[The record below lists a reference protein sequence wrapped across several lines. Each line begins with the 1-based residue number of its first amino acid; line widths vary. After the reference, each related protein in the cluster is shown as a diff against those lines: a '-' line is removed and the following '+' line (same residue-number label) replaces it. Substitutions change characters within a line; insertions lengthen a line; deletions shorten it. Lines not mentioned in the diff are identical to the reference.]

1 MSGPYATLAA
11 VQPGIS
17 RMNRLA
23 AGLVALTLAL
33 GLASASAQTPPVKP
47 APPMPLS
54 PATSPA
60 ATPAGQPAAA
70 AKGPQQPLP
79 QATTGILPGKLN
91 PTQKEVLQAV
101 SRYFTGIRTLSGE
114 FVQFGPDGSRSE
126 GVFYLAKPGKI
137 RFEYARPLQ
146 LEVIADGTDV
156 VVLDRKKQTQD
167 LYPLSKTPLKF
178 LLADQIDL
186 SNEPSVT
193 QVSVDNDLVTI
204 LLEQNT
210 IFGDG
215 KLALV
220 FDRKTSDL
228 LQWTVT
234 DAQGYD
240 TAVTIY
246 NTTPNQPVDDKLFV
260 IDRLFNTYKSR

>member
-1 MSGPYATLAA
+1 
-11 VQPGIS
+11 
-17 RMNRLA
+17 MNRLA
-23 AGLVALTLAL
+23 IGAFALSVVIGLTGAL
-33 GLASASAQTPPVKP
+33 AQTPPAKP
-47 APPMPLS
+47 AAPTPL
-54 PATSPA
+54 
-60 ATPAGQPAAA
+60 TPSAAA
-70 AKGPQQPLP
+70 AQAAQQQQAPKGPQQPLP
-79 QATTGILPGKLN
+79 QANSGILPGKLN

-114 FVQFGPDGSRSE
+114 FVQFGPDGSRTE

-146 LEVIADGTDV
+146 LEVVADGTDV
-156 VVLDRKKQTQD
+156 VILDRKKQTQD
-167 LYPLSKTPLKF
+167 LYPLSKTPLRF

-193 QVSVDNDLVTI
+193 KVSVDADLVTI
-204 LLEQNT
+204 ILEQST

-246 NTTPNQPVDDKLFV
+246 NTTANQPVDDKLFV
-260 IDRLFNTYKSR
+260 IDRLFNQMNKR

>member
-1 MSGPYATLAA
+1 MT
-11 VQPGIS
+11 
-17 RMNRLA
+17 RLA
-23 AGLVALTLAL
+23 TGAFAVALAL
-33 GLASASAQTPPVKP
+33 GLAAASAQTPPAKP
-47 APPMPLS
+47 AAPVPL
-54 PATSPA
+54 APA
-60 ATPAGQPAAA
+60 ATAQQPATPP
-70 AKGPQQPLP
+70 KGPKAPLAP
-79 QATTGILPGKLN
+79 ASTGILPGKLN
-91 PTQKEVLQAV
+91 PSQKEVLQAV

-146 LEVIADGTDV
+146 LEVVADGTDV
-156 VVLDRKKQTQD
+156 VILDRKKQTQD
-167 LYPLSKTPLKF
+167 LYPLSKTPLRY

-186 SNEPSVT
+186 SSEPSVT
-193 QVSVDNDLVTI
+193 QVSVDADLVTI
-204 LLEQNT
+204 LLEQST

-234 DAQGYD
+234 DAQGYE

-246 NTTPNQPVDDKLFV
+246 NTTANQPVDDKLFF